1 MQNAPVA
8 KNTQTIR
15 DGSMKQRGAAPT
27 QQQKDAAGAGA
38 QQENEENA
46 AQQQNKSAGRNCQQR
61 NVAGGSAGQT
71 NRSGWLG
78 RRRERYGS
86 FMNILCSWQC
96 ADFIH
101 SIVNI
106 S

>member
-1 MQNAPVA
+1 
-8 KNTQTIR
+8 
-15 DGSMKQRGAAPT
+15 MKQRGAAPT

-38 QQENEENA
+38 QQENA
-46 AQQQNKSAGRNCQQR
+46 AQQQNKSAGRNCQLR